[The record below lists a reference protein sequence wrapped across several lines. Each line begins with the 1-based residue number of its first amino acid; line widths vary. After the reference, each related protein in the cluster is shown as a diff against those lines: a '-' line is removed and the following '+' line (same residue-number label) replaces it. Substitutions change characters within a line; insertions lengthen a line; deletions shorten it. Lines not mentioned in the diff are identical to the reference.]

1 MAETTQRNEHQLLIG
16 GKWVDA
22 SDGTYEIVNPAT
34 EEIVGLAPNASAD
47 DALAAAA
54 AAKEAQPG
62 WAAWSADERGA
73 LMREAAAAIR
83 AKSSELLPLVIAETG
98 CDGDRRLAHAGA
110 RGGGPLRALRPRSPR
125 RAADA
130 AAPPD
135 RAATPLAPGGII
147 GAMVNRQPLGVV
159 ACITSYN
166 FPMVNMAG
174 KVAPALAAGNTVVVK
189 PAPQDPLAI
198 VELVRILNDVG
209 FPPGVVNLVNG
220 NGPASSA
227 ALVDSDEVDCVS
239 FTGSTQV
246 GVKIGEQ
253 AARTMKRTLLELGGK
268 GACLVFEDADVKGA
282 IGCIGSTWSFH
293 SGQICTAPTRAVVHR
308 SIFDQVRDGLV
319 QMAGYLK
326 VGDPTDTAT
335 IIGPVISAAQR
346 GRIEA
351 HIQTAIEDGGE
362 IVIGGERPA
371 DLPTGFYVAPTLITG
386 DNTMRVAREEIFG
399 PVITMIPF
407 DDEEEGIAIANDTEF
422 GLYDY
427 VFSKDG
433 GRALRVAK
441 RLQAGHVGRQHGAA
455 PPRRALRR
463 LQDVGCRARWGRLR
477 AAGLHGAPGH
487 HLELVDQPIV
497 LAPSIVSRMMSAW
510 PACCAVS
517 ATTCMRTRRADHDAP
532 CSNHG
537 ASGSGCEIPRDGS
550 VMTSSSVVRALSR

>member
-1 MAETTQRNEHQLLIG
+1 MAEHGSRNERELLIG
-16 GKWVDA
+16 GKWVEA
-22 SDGTYEIVNPAT
+22 SDGTYDIINPAT
-34 EEIVGLAPNASAD
+34 EGVVGQAPNASAA

-62 WAAWSADERGA
+62 WAAWSVEDRSA
-73 LMREAAAAIR
+73 LMKDAAAAIR
-83 AKSSELLPLVIAETG
+83 AASGELLPLVIAETG
-98 CDGDRRLAHAGA
+98 ATATVGSRMQV
-110 RGGGPLRALRPRSPR
+110 PV
-125 RAADA
+125 AADRFERYSRDPRGVLQIPLLPQSA
-130 AAPPD
+130 Q
-135 RAATPLAPGGII
+135 ATPLAPGGII
-147 GAMVNRQPLGVV
+147 GGMINRQPVGVV

-189 PAPQDPLAI
+189 PAPQDPLAVI
-198 VELVRILNDVG
+198 ELVRILHEVG

-220 NGPASSA
+220 NGPAASA
-227 ALVDSDEVDCVS
+227 ALVDSDTVDCVS

-246 GVKIGEQ
+246 GITIAEK
-253 AARTMKRTLLELGGK
+253 ASRTMKRLLLELGGK
-268 GACLVFEDADVKGA
+268 GACVVFEDADIKAA

-326 VGDPTDTAT
+326 VGDPTDKAT

-351 HIQTAIEDGGE
+351 HIATAKEDGGE
-362 IVIGGERPA
+362 VVIGGERPA

-427 VFSKDG
+427 VFSGDAA
-433 GRALRVAK
+433 RAMRVAK
-441 RLQAGHVGRQHGAA
+441 RLQAGHVGINTAQRN
-455 PPRRALRR
+455 
-463 LQDVGCRARWGRLR
+463 
-477 AAGLHGAPGH
+477 
-487 HLELVDQPIV
+487 
-497 LAPSIVSRMMSAW
+497 
-510 PACCAVS
+510 
-517 ATTCMRTRRADHDAP
+517 HDAP
-532 CSNHG
+532 FG
-537 ASGSGCEIPRDGS
+537 GFKMSGVGRDGGDFGLLAY
-550 VMTSSSVVRALSR
+550 TEPQALIWTT

>member
-1 MAETTQRNEHQLLIG
+1 MAETTETAQRDEHQLLIG

-34 EEIVGLAPNASAD
+34 EEPVGRAPNAGAA

-54 AAKEAQPG
+54 AAKDAQPG
-62 WAAWSADERGA
+62 WAAWSTEERSA

-83 AKSSELLPLVIAETG
+83 ARAGDLLPLVIAETG
-98 CDGDRRLAHAGA
+98 ATATVGSRMQV
-110 RGGGPLRALRPRSPR
+110 PV
-125 RAADA
+125 AADRFERYA
-130 AAPPD
+130 RDP
-135 RAATPLAPGGII
+135 RAVLQTALLPQSAQASPLAPGGII
-147 GAMVNRQPLGVV
+147 GAMVNRQPVGVV

-220 NGPASSA
+220 NGPAASA
-227 ALVDSDEVDCVS
+227 ALVDAADVDCVS

-246 GVKIGEQ
+246 GVTIAEK

-268 GACLVFEDADVKGA
+268 GACVVFEDADIKGA
-282 IGCIGSTWSFH
+282 IGCIGSTWTFH

-308 SIFDQVRDGLV
+308 SVFEQVRDGLV
-319 QMAGYLK
+319 QLAGHLK

-351 HIQTAIEDGGE
+351 HVATAAEDGGE
-362 IVIGGERPA
+362 VVIGGERPA
-371 DLPTGFYVAPTLITG
+371 DLPQGFYVAPTLVTG

-407 DDEEEGIAIANDTEF
+407 DDEEEGIAIANDSEF

-427 VFSKDG
+427 VFSRDAA
-433 GRALRVAK
+433 RALRVAK
-441 RLQAGHVGRQHGAA
+441 RLQAGHVGVNTAQRNHEA
-455 PPRRALRR
+455 PFGGFKMSG
-463 LQDVGCRARWGRLR
+463 VG
-477 AAGLHGAPGH
+477 
-487 HLELVDQPIV
+487 
-497 LAPSIVSRMMSAW
+497 
-510 PACCAVS
+510 
-517 ATTCMRTRRADHDAP
+517 
-532 CSNHG
+532 
-537 ASGSGCEIPRDGS
+537 RDGGDYGLLAYS
-550 VMTSSSVVRALSR
+550 EPQSIIWTT